1 MNFGQIL
8 YVLGTACLPV
18 VELKGAIAAGRIMEL
33 PLWETFLVAY
43 IGSILPVP
51 FILRFTQPLMARLRQ
66 TKPLK
71 RAAHW
76 VEDRTMRKSMTIR
89 KYSLVG
95 LFIFVAIPLPT
106 TGVWSGA
113 LIASFLGLKL
123 WPSFIVIVLGNI
135 IAGLLVLTISYGVF

>member
-8 YVLGTACLPV
+8 SVIGTACLPV
-18 VELKGAIAAGRIMEL
+18 VELKGAIATGRLMDL
-33 PLWETFLVAY
+33 PLWETFLLAY

-51 FILRFTQPLMARLRQ
+51 FILRFSQPLMARLRQ

-71 RAAHW
+71 RMAHW
-76 VEDRTMRKSMTIR
+76 VEARTLRKSSTIR

-106 TGVWSGA
+106 TGVWTGS
-113 LIASFLGLKL
+113 LIASFLGLRL
-123 WPSFIVIVLGNI
+123 WPSFIVILLGNAV
-135 IAGLLVLTISYGVF
+135 AGLLVLSISYGVF